1 VALRLKRRGVTRV
14 RPLDGGMARWMALSF
29 PVSDLAAPPTPAI
42 ETSPP

>member
-1 VALRLKRRGVTRV
+1 VALQLKRRGVTRV

-29 PVSDLAAPPTPAI
+29 PVSDLAAPAIPAI